1 MSSDQAVALR
11 GAENLTVNMETG
23 TISLDLP
30 VQLQDRMAG
39 AHVQVLLQPLVGAD
53 REKLL
58 RSAGHDDLI
67 ARSQRIEQRTV
78 FEIVFGET
86 GQVDIG
92 QHRYIEKHR
101 LAVHQ
106 PQPLEI
112 KTAGPLLLRF
122 DRE

>member
-1 MSSDQAVALR
+1 MNPLLSKSSDQAVALR

-58 RSAGHDDLI
+58 RSAVTTI
-67 ARSQRIEQRTV
+67 
-78 FEIVFGET
+78 
-86 GQVDIG
+86 
-92 QHRYIEKHR
+92 
-101 LAVHQ
+101 
-106 PQPLEI
+106 
-112 KTAGPLLLRF
+112 
-122 DRE
+122 